1 MRANCP
7 VVGAARVNP
16 VTDNNMTDKEGT
28 RSPGQERDMS
38 MTDKEGTTVLTE
50 PTRETWVETCEWTGR
65 QRDRDRYTG
74 IWLRYDAAL
83 TSLLNRAHLGLKVYG
98 WGRPE
103 ACSQYGDTDQ
113 VLRVSLGS
121 PLEDFSSQV
130 AWGRVARF
138 VGTLTLHRTV
148 GRNAEWRLEGVVCV
162 RSSLKPEE
170 VTTFALQPEEGA
182 ALCERAVRELAA
194 SAVRELAA
202 QAAEAAAS

>member
-16 VTDNNMTDKEGT
+16 VTDNNMTDKGA
-28 RSPGQERDMS
+28 RSPGKERE
-38 MTDKEGTTVLTE
+38 MTDKEGTMTVLTE

-65 QRDRDRYTG
+65 QRDRDRYAG

-83 TSLLNRAHLGLKVYG
+83 TSLLNRAHLGLEVHD

-103 ACSQYGDTDQ
+103 ACSQYGDSDQ
-113 VLRVSLGS
+113 VIRVSLGS
-121 PLEDFSSQV
+121 PLEDFSSEV
-130 AWGRVARF
+130 VWGRVARF
-138 VGTLTLHRTV
+138 EGTLTLHRTV

-170 VTTFALQPEEGA
+170 VTAFALQPEEEA
-182 ALCERAVRELAA
+182 HLCER
-194 SAVRELAA
+194 AVRELAA